1 MFAIR
6 HLIVL
11 VQRYRAFDY
20 GGLVVGADTTV
31 LADGTRLF
39 KFGCEGGFVSEPA
52 GSLVATPLPANVA
65 DQVRTTLAALDGLAI
80 STEASTRGCRVPF
93 PVT

>member
-52 GSLVATPLPANVA
+52 GSLVATPLPSNVA
-65 DQVRTTLAALDGLAI
+65 DQVRTTLAALV
-80 STEASTRGCRVPF
+80 ASQSAPKQVRAAAACLSQ
-93 PVT
+93 